1 MRFFTK
7 ILFCILLSLLVFGCA
22 SNLRSHAIGFVDDY
36 SDYVAKHVKS
46 RKAQLEL
53 LLGLLNND
61 LLENKYDPVKSE
73 DINKKIDR
81 LHDEQHFLYTLNLE
95 KFSLEYEIIAETKVS
110 EDIREIIVKVR
121 GKTIKLDKNDDGE
134 ITLVFSDKNNRSEI
148 VEIPEEASL
157 WLFKEIK
164 VGSIRQIVG
173 PQPYIEKN
181 PSKPV
186 P

>member
-121 GKTIKLDKNDDGE
+121 GKTIKLDKN
-134 ITLVFSDKNNRSEI
+134 NRSEI